1 MNQQLQG
8 QRTLGSLRI
17 AASTVGAG
25 DNEITFT
32 VSGSGGSES
41 ATVFAPEGELAA
53 FHGKLTALATE
64 KSAAGG
70 GFAIGRDQDRVVFD
84 SKGYDGGQYQFVVT
98 VARGEGASPAVAFAA
113 PVSDAALDRLV
124 AQVGQLASAGEGT
137 LDWAVS
143 A

>member
-1 MNQQLQG
+1 MTQQLQD
-8 QRTLGSLRI
+8 QRTLVSLRI

-25 DNEITFT
+25 DNDITFT

-41 ATVFAPEGELAA
+41 ATVFAPEGELAN
-53 FHGKLTALATE
+53 FHGRLTAIAAE

-70 GFAIGRDQDRVVFD
+70 GFAIGRDQDRVAFK
-84 SKGYDGGQYQFVVT
+84 SNSYHGGQYQFVVE
-98 VARGEGASPAVAFAA
+98 VARGEGTAPAAEFAA

-137 LDWAVS
+137 VDWAVS